1 MEGTEVDNGEDAINL
16 NDDGMIVFIIKGN
29 NVDYVVMD
37 ADEFIQKAE
46 EECQFYMFYLFNS
59 EK

>member
-16 NDDGMIVFIIKGN
+16 NDDGIIIFMINGN

-37 ADEFIQKAE
+37 ADEFIKKAE
-46 EECQFYMFYLFNS
+46 EECFILYVQVIQ
-59 EK
+59 